1 MSKPVICDF
10 CGVISTEANP
20 CISSERANI
29 CVVCVNKAYNMITIN
44 KNQQKHLQ
52 SQNDQKILDEKPK
65 TKKPFD
71 ISPPQLKKILDEYIV
86 GCDKA
91 KKTLSVAIYN
101 HYKRIESKSKD
112 SILEKSNILLIGPT
126 GSGKTLLAQTI
137 AKTLDIPF
145 AIADATSLTEAGYV
159 GDDVENIIT
168 RLINA
173 ADGDI
178 KKAQKGIIFIDEI
191 DKIARMSENRS
202 ITRDV
207 SGEGVQQALLKIIE
221 GSEVSVPLDGG
232 RKHPN
237 GRNQICDTTDI
248 LFICAGSFD
257 GIEDMLKQKV
267 GNASLGFNQAL
278 QSSKKQDDIYSLID
292 DHDLIKY
299 GLIPELIGRL
309 HILVT
314 LEKLDEKAFVNIL
327 TKPKNSLIK
336 QYTQLFALYDIKL
349 EFDKEAIAKIAKI
362 AISKKTGARSLRG
375 IFEKVMLEF
384 MFESKKYKNK
394 TLTITKQH
402 ILQYNKDEQ

>member
-1 MSKPVICDF
+1 MSNKPVVCDF
-10 CGVISTEANP
+10 CGDISTEANP

-29 CVVCVNKAYNMITIN
+29 CVICVNKAHNMITIN
-44 KNQQKHLQ
+44 TNNKNAAKNELEQAKTT
-52 SQNDQKILDEKPK
+52 NK
-65 TKKPFD
+65 TKKQFD
-71 ISPPQLKKILDEYIV
+71 IAPPELKKILDEYIV

-101 HYKRIESKSKD
+101 HYKRIESKNKD

-159 GDDVENIIT
+159 GDDVENILT
-168 RLINA
+168 RLIHA
-173 ADGDI
+173 ANGDI

-237 GRNQICDTTDI
+237 GRNSICDTKDI

-257 GIEDMLKQKV
+257 GIEDMVQQKV
-267 GNASLGFNQAL
+267 GNSNLGFNQASL
-278 QSSKKQDDIYSLID
+278 RNTIDDSYSLID
-292 DHDLIKY
+292 DHDLVKY

-314 LEKLDEKAFVNIL
+314 LEKLDEKALISIL

-336 QYTQLFALYDIKL
+336 QYKQLFSLSDIKL
-349 EFDKEAIAKIAKI
+349 EFDKDAIAQIAKI

-384 MFESKKYKNK
+384 MFENKKYKNK
-394 TLTITKQH
+394 TLKITKQH
-402 ILQYNKDEQ
+402 ILQHNKDEQ